1 MVVTDLDTELSQ
13 EVEEMVEKLDSIKKN
28 VLRKMDKLQRS
39 MQKCVTEDRQLDKAS
54 ERQDYEYK
62 QIMDLINSIPGIE
75 MTAEERLL
83 HKEETAKI
91 LERI

>member
-39 MQKCVTEDRQLDKAS
+39 MQKCVTEDR
-54 ERQDYEYK
+54 
-62 QIMDLINSIPGIE
+62 
-75 MTAEERLL
+75 
-83 HKEETAKI
+83 
-91 LERI
+91 